1 MIQVTG
7 EKSKEDPTMIFS
19 RVVFRI
25 LKSDIN
31 RSTGKPPSVTKRIA
45 PPKEFY
51 TDKKLSVALMGV
63 AHNKVGLNE
72 ITF

>member
-7 EKSKEDPTMIFS
+7 AKSKENPTMIFS
-19 RVVFRI
+19 RVIFRI

-31 RSTGKPPSVTKRIA
+31 RSTGKPPSVTKRTA

-51 TDKKLSVALMGV
+51 TDKKLSVALN
-63 AHNKVGLNE
+63 NK
-72 ITF
+72 